1 MKKSSVIIQGKLL
14 IKPQE
19 DYKNEVKIS
28 DIMELVNGMSKT
40 RRISRDLSK
49 IKDKLEFGFEDYDIN
64 GYYYYPENDFE
75 NFGQTID
82 KSIINFNKPPAGA
95 PSLWLDFEV
104 VKEDKKYFLVWNGE
118 KENNDIKK
126 QILWINSLISRIF
139 NPVKMSLNG
148 NISIF
153 EEYSNEKVILNIKN
167 NEVSKSDNMIF
178 RPFKEENI
186 ILNDFFRNIIKKNQ
200 EKDLKKKIKL
210 VNNEPKIIN
219 NMDF

>member
-186 ILNDFFRNIIKKNQ
+186 IATDFFRNIIKKNQ